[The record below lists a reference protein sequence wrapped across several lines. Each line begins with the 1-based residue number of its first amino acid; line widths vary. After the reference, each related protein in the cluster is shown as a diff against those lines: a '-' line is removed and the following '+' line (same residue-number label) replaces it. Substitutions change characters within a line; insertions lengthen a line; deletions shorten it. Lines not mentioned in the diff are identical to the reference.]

1 MINHLDS
8 EPLLNLIHLANKY
21 SVLYKEIEQKSAIES
36 LTLINNFYQ
45 EYITQYEKKPY
56 SINIIDEIGANENA
70 HSRILSSILRIHNVR
85 SEYFVLKSFFKMLG
99 EPFSN
104 LEVSNGVK
112 VKITNEEN
120 RIDIKIRDINYSL
133 IIENKIHGA
142 KDQYRQIERY
152 IETEHRLYK
161 YEQIYILYL
170 TKLGG
175 SPSEDSININ
185 LINQFNERYREIS
198 YKNDI
203 LCWLKTLLGDPV
215 LYKTTQSAVASAAI
229 LQYID
234 HLEGMFMQREGEIEM
249 NREISKW
256 LEKELNIND
265 QPPKS
270 QVEVII
276 EKNNELNKL
285 SDALNELLIQIIKN
299 EFKRLINGIQIN
311 GFRPL
316 KYDDKFGYDDEGMLC
331 FWPEK
336 WKRYCIAFVCCVPKN
351 SRNAPRQLYFGIYDS
366 DNKSDNK
373 IIKYY
378 KTLLGSD
385 SVEEHSLWPWG
396 KYLDYY
402 IPEKVKDIDD
412 DWEQNIKEMVDCMKD
427 QIVGIYKK
435 IKNLEE
441 R

>member
-351 SRNAPRQLYFGIYDS
+351 SRNAPRQLYCGIYDS